1 MTTYFFKIFI
11 ADKYLISESYIPRDG
26 LYSCLN
32 FVTEKLKDTII
43 LNERL
48 NAKKGIER
56 EKLPPVPEL
65 RVPNGVV
72 CEYIRYY
79 ETEEFIYEIEVVQLI
94 R

>member
-26 LYSCLN
+26 LYSSIN

-48 NAKKGIER
+48 NAKKGILR
-56 EKLPPVPEL
+56 EELPPVPDV
-65 RVPNGVV
+65 RMPNGLV
-72 CEYIRYY
+72 CDYIRYY